1 MTTDWRENF
10 VREVTARYIGPRRRG
25 LRINGPEDA
34 ARFMRTLLRDDA
46 REHFFALYLNGAHHV
61 VSFSLVSLG
70 TANSAPA
77 CPREIFSGAV
87 LVGAVALI
95 IGHSHPS
102 GDLTPSREDIAVTK
116 KLGEA
121 SQVLGIP
128 LLDHVVFS
136 RCDYVSLKERGLVE

>member
-102 GDLTPSREDIAVTK
+102 GDLTPSKEDIMVTK
-116 KLGEA
+116 KLREA

-136 RCDYVSLKERGLVE
+136 RCDYVSLKERGFVE